1 MADLNIPNLN
11 IKPDKYIF
19 KKKLNLRRKSKRRLF
34 TESFFLF
41 ILSVLLVYVNYL
53 IPNKNLL
60 LQNLP
65 STFNKSFLLLIDLFS
80 YLYEIF
86 LVIFIFVSS
95 FTALI
100 LMIGSI
106 NRLFK
111 VSKRKSKIV
120 YKLFQIGCIR
130 PPLPESE
137 SSSSYSVSSP
147 NNANMPSTIDER
159 IIDKGKIEVWI
170 PMSIYSPIN

>member
-11 IKPDKYIF
+11 IKSDKYFF

-41 ILSVLLVYVNYL
+41 ILSILLVYINFL

-100 LMIGSI
+100 LMIGSLY
-106 NRLFK
+106 RLFK
-111 VSKRKSKIV
+111 ISKRKSK
-120 YKLFQIGCIR
+120 KLFI
-130 PPLPESE
+130 
-137 SSSSYSVSSP
+137 
-147 NNANMPSTIDER
+147 NNF
-159 IIDKGKIEVWI
+159 K
-170 PMSIYSPIN
+170 

>member
-11 IKPDKYIF
+11 IKSDKYIF
-19 KKKLNLRRKSKRRLF
+19 KKKLNLRRKSKKRLF

-41 ILSVLLVYVNYL
+41 IFSVLLVYINYL

-65 STFNKSFLLLIDLFS
+65 STFNKSFLLFIDLFS

-100 LMIGSI
+100 LMIGSF

-111 VSKRKSKIV
+111 VSKRKSKQIA
-120 YKLFQIGCIR
+120 YK
-130 PPLPESE
+130 
-137 SSSSYSVSSP
+137 
-147 NNANMPSTIDER
+147 
-159 IIDKGKIEVWI
+159 
-170 PMSIYSPIN
+170 

>member
-11 IKPDKYIF
+11 IKSDKYIF
-19 KKKLNLRRKSKRRLF
+19 KKKLNLRRKSKRRLV
-34 TESFFLF
+34 TEAIFLF
-41 ILSVLLVYVNYL
+41 ILSVLLVYINYL

-65 STFNKSFLLLIDLFS
+65 STFNKSFLLLNDLFS

-100 LMIGSI
+100 LMIGCFY
-106 NRLFK
+106 RLFR
-111 VSKRKSKIV
+111 VSKRKSKQII
-120 YKLFQIGCIR
+120 YK
-130 PPLPESE
+130 
-137 SSSSYSVSSP
+137 
-147 NNANMPSTIDER
+147 
-159 IIDKGKIEVWI
+159 
-170 PMSIYSPIN
+170 

>member
-11 IKPDKYIF
+11 IKNDKYIF

-41 ILSVLLVYVNYL
+41 FLSVLLVYINYL

-65 STFNKSFLLLIDLFS
+65 STFNKSFLILIDLFS
-80 YLYEIF
+80 YLYEII

-95 FTALI
+95 FTSLI
-100 LMIGSI
+100 LMIGSL

-111 VSKRKSKIV
+111 VFKRKSKQIL
-120 YKLFQIGCIR
+120 YK
-130 PPLPESE
+130 
-137 SSSSYSVSSP
+137 
-147 NNANMPSTIDER
+147 
-159 IIDKGKIEVWI
+159 
-170 PMSIYSPIN
+170 

>member
-11 IKPDKYIF
+11 IKTDKYIF

-41 ILSVLLVYVNYL
+41 IFSALLVYINYL

-86 LVIFIFVSS
+86 LVVFIFVSY

-100 LMIGSI
+100 LMLGSFY
-106 NRLFK
+106 RLFK
-111 VSKRKSKIV
+111 ISRRKSKQIV
-120 YKLFQIGCIR
+120 YK
-130 PPLPESE
+130 
-137 SSSSYSVSSP
+137 
-147 NNANMPSTIDER
+147 
-159 IIDKGKIEVWI
+159 
-170 PMSIYSPIN
+170 